1 MDSHGEDPRVEP
13 GAQDPTVEPR
23 KVERVGGRLLLG
35 TSTFMV
41 RRDIFRDPEGGT
53 VERDLVVHP
62 GSVAMVAHHGNE
74 ILLVAQPREAV
85 GEADLLEIPAGTR
98 DRERETALE
107 CAQRELA
114 EEVGV
119 AAGDWEEGPLLYP
132 SPGYTT
138 ETCQLYFA
146 TELYEVESPPGSE
159 ERIETVRVRLD
170 ELDELIPKIRDA
182 VTVVGLMLL
191 RDRLRARGRAL

>member
-1 MDSHGEDPRVEP
+1 MDSHGENPRSEP
-13 GAQDPTVEPR
+13 GPQEQPAEPR
-23 KVERVGGRLLLG
+23 KVERVGGRLLLN
-35 TSTFMV
+35 TPTFTV
-41 RRDIFRDPEGGT
+41 RRDIFRDPEAGT

-62 GSVAMVAHHGNE
+62 GSVAMVAYHGNE
-74 ILLVAQPREAV
+74 VLLVAQPREAV

-119 AAGDWEEGPLLYP
+119 AAGDWEEVPLLYP

-138 ETCQLYFA
+138 ETCQIYFA

-170 ELDELIPKIRDA
+170 ELDELIPRIRDA

-191 RDRLRARGRAL
+191 RDRLRARGRGL